1 MTAGNNTHRK
11 TSSATDSATDTTKAR
26 MPGQWISSSSAS
38 LPQVTTPIQAAHSGY
53 TTSAGERAAGKARER
68 LITRD
73 VALIMAATFF
83 YMTSS
88 MMGTPIIAG
97 FSQSLGASGAL
108 MGFLAGAL
116 SLSALICR
124 PIAGNLSDRTSK
136 RKLAVIGALIFLAS
150 NLGYYFVPN
159 TAWLLAA
166 RILNGVGFACIS
178 VCLSTW
184 LSMLLPISRMGA
196 GMGLYGTMNALAQAV
211 GPDLGIRASKAI
223 GYRNTFLIAVGLTC
237 CIVICVLLIKDGGK
251 PPRARLGRQ
260 QGGERHHIRLDSLF
274 EPRVIPIALI
284 FMLFAIPYFA
294 NQSFIVDYANARHA
308 HVIVSLFFPCYAIT
322 LLISRIVLRNWFD
335 TKSFL
340 FFMVTGTICQI
351 VMLASLT
358 VMRNNWFVMLA
369 GLATV
374 GAYGMMS
381 SVTQARA
388 VLIAGKARSGMANT
402 TYYAGIDLGMFLGPL
417 IGGFLYG
424 GLPIIWFYP
433 ALLLTMPVAWIVYAF
448 AHRTIQSSERAPR
461 I

>member
-1 MTAGNNTHRK
+1 MIMAAGNNTHRK
-11 TSSATDSATDTTKAR
+11 TSSATDSATDSTQR
-26 MPGQWISSSSAS
+26 QSNP
-38 LPQVTTPIQAAHSGY
+38 SGY

-97 FSQSLGASGAL
+97 FSQSLGASGAV

-260 QGGERHHIRLDSLF
+260 QGGERHHIRLDALF

-358 VMRNNWFVMLA
+358 VMRNNWFVVLA

-433 ALLLTMPVAWIVYAF
+433 ALLLTMPVAWTVYAF
-448 AHRTIQSSERAPR
+448 AHRTIQASERASR
-461 I
+461 A

>member
-11 TSSATDSATDTTKAR
+11 TSSATDSATDSTQR
-26 MPGQWISSSSAS
+26 QSNP
-38 LPQVTTPIQAAHSGY
+38 SGY

-196 GMGLYGTMNALAQAV
+196 GMGLYGTMNALAQAG

-223 GYRNTFLIAVGLTC
+223 GYRNSFLIAVGLTC

>member
-11 TSSATDSATDTTKAR
+11 TSSATDSATDSTQR
-26 MPGQWISSSSAS
+26 QSNP
-38 LPQVTTPIQAAHSGY
+38 SGY

-308 HVIVSLFFPCYAIT
+308 HVIVSLFVPCYAIT

>member
-1 MTAGNNTHRK
+1 MIMAAGNNTHRK
-11 TSSATDSATDTTKAR
+11 TSSATDSATDSTQR
-26 MPGQWISSSSAS
+26 QSNP
-38 LPQVTTPIQAAHSGY
+38 SGY

-97 FSQSLGASGAL
+97 FSQSLGASGAV

-223 GYRNTFLIAVGLTC
+223 GYRNTFLIVVGLTC

-358 VMRNNWFVMLA
+358 VMRNNWFVVLA

-433 ALLLTMPVAWIVYAF
+433 ALLLTMPVAWTVYAF
-448 AHRTIQSSERAPR
+448 AHRTIQASERALR
-461 I
+461 A

>member
-11 TSSATDSATDTTKAR
+11 TSSATDSATDSTQR
-26 MPGQWISSSSAS
+26 QSNP
-38 LPQVTTPIQAAHSGY
+38 SGY

-237 CIVICVLLIKDGGK
+237 CIVICVLLIKAGGK

>member
-11 TSSATDSATDTTKAR
+11 TSSATDSATDSTQR
-26 MPGQWISSSSAS
+26 QSNP
-38 LPQVTTPIQAAHSGY
+38 SGY

>member
-1 MTAGNNTHRK
+1 MAAGNNTHRK
-11 TSSATDSATDTTKAR
+11 TSSATDSATDSTQR
-26 MPGQWISSSSAS
+26 QSNP
-38 LPQVTTPIQAAHSGY
+38 SGY

-97 FSQSLGASGAL
+97 FSQSLGASGAV

-260 QGGERHHIRLDSLF
+260 QGGERHHIRLDALF

-358 VMRNNWFVMLA
+358 VMRNNWFVVLA

-374 GAYGMMS
+374 SAYGMMS
-381 SVTQARA
+381 SATQARA

-433 ALLLTMPVAWIVYAF
+433 ALLLTMPVAWTVYAF
-448 AHRTIQSSERAPR
+448 AHRTIQASERASR
-461 I
+461 A

>member
-11 TSSATDSATDTTKAR
+11 TSSATDSATDSTQR
-26 MPGQWISSSSAS
+26 QSNP
-38 LPQVTTPIQAAHSGY
+38 SGY

-97 FSQSLGASGAL
+97 VSQSLGASGAL

>member
-11 TSSATDSATDTTKAR
+11 TSSATDSATDSTQR
-26 MPGQWISSSSAS
+26 QSNP
-38 LPQVTTPIQAAHSGY
+38 SGY

-136 RKLAVIGALIFLAS
+136 RKLAVIGALIVLAS

>member
-11 TSSATDSATDTTKAR
+11 TSSATDSATDSTQR
-26 MPGQWISSSSAS
+26 QSNP
-38 LPQVTTPIQAAHSGY
+38 SGY

-150 NLGYYFVPN
+150 NLGYYLVPN

>member
-1 MTAGNNTHRK
+1 MVAAAKRANPPMPEIRKETAVQPMTRDTITPK
-11 TSSATDSATDTTKAR
+11 DSSEGGGPRRSHD
-26 MPGQWISSSSAS
+26 
-38 LPQVTTPIQAAHSGY
+38 
-53 TTSAGERAAGKARER
+53 R

-97 FSQSLGASGAL
+97 FSQSLGASGAV

-358 VMRNNWFVMLA
+358 VMRNNWLVMLA

>member
-1 MTAGNNTHRK
+1 MAAGNNTHRK
-11 TSSATDSATDTTKAR
+11 TSSATDSATDSTQR
-26 MPGQWISSSSAS
+26 QSNP
-38 LPQVTTPIQAAHSGY
+38 SGY

-97 FSQSLGASGAL
+97 FSQSLGASGAV

-340 FFMVTGTICQI
+340 LFMVTGTICQI

-358 VMRNNWFVMLA
+358 VMRNNWFVVLA

-433 ALLLTMPVAWIVYAF
+433 ALLLTMPVAWTVYAF
-448 AHRTIQSSERAPR
+448 AHRTIQASERASR
-461 I
+461 A

>member
-11 TSSATDSATDTTKAR
+11 TSSATDSATDSTQR
-26 MPGQWISSSSAS
+26 QSNP
-38 LPQVTTPIQAAHSGY
+38 SGY

-124 PIAGNLSDRTSK
+124 PIAGNLSDCTSK

>member
-1 MTAGNNTHRK
+1 MAAGNNTHRK
-11 TSSATDSATDTTKAR
+11 TSSATDSATDSTQR
-26 MPGQWISSSSAS
+26 QSNP
-38 LPQVTTPIQAAHSGY
+38 SGC

-97 FSQSLGASGAL
+97 FSQSLGASGAV

-260 QGGERHHIRLDSLF
+260 QGGERHHIRLDALF

-358 VMRNNWFVMLA
+358 VMRNNWFVVLA

-433 ALLLTMPVAWIVYAF
+433 ALLLTMPVAWTVYAF
-448 AHRTIQSSERAPR
+448 AHRTIQASERASR
-461 I
+461 A

>member
-11 TSSATDSATDTTKAR
+11 TSSATDSATDSTQR
-26 MPGQWISSSSAS
+26 QSNP
-38 LPQVTTPIQAAHSGY
+38 SGY
-53 TTSAGERAAGKARER
+53 TVRARARTSAGERAAGKARER

>member
-11 TSSATDSATDTTKAR
+11 TSSATDSATDSTQR
-26 MPGQWISSSSAS
+26 QSNP
-38 LPQVTTPIQAAHSGY
+38 SGY

-73 VALIMAATFF
+73 VALIMTATFF

>member
-1 MTAGNNTHRK
+1 MIMAAGNNTHRK
-11 TSSATDSATDTTKAR
+11 TSSATDSATDSTQR
-26 MPGQWISSSSAS
+26 QSNP
-38 LPQVTTPIQAAHSGY
+38 SGY

-97 FSQSLGASGAL
+97 FSQSLGASGAV

-251 PPRARLGRQ
+251 PPRGRLGRQ
-260 QGGERHHIRLDSLF
+260 QGGERHHIRLDALF

-284 FMLFAIPYFA
+284 FMLFAISYFA

-358 VMRNNWFVMLA
+358 VMRNNWFVVLA

-433 ALLLTMPVAWIVYAF
+433 ALLLTMPVAWTVYAF
-448 AHRTIQSSERAPR
+448 AHRTIQASERASR
-461 I
+461 A

>member
-1 MTAGNNTHRK
+1 MAAGNNTHRK
-11 TSSATDSATDTTKAR
+11 TSSATDSATDSTQR
-26 MPGQWISSSSAS
+26 QSNP
-38 LPQVTTPIQAAHSGY
+38 SGC

-97 FSQSLGASGAL
+97 FSQSLGASGAV

-358 VMRNNWFVMLA
+358 VMRNNWFVVLA

-433 ALLLTMPVAWIVYAF
+433 ALLLTMPVAWTVYAF
-448 AHRTIQSSERAPR
+448 AHRTIQASERASR
-461 I
+461 A

>member
-11 TSSATDSATDTTKAR
+11 TSSATDSATDSTQR
-26 MPGQWISSSSAS
+26 QSNP
-38 LPQVTTPIQAAHSGY
+38 SGY
-53 TTSAGERAAGKARER
+53 TTSAGERTAGKARER

>member
-11 TSSATDSATDTTKAR
+11 TSSATDSATDSTQR
-26 MPGQWISSSSAS
+26 QSNP
-38 LPQVTTPIQAAHSGY
+38 SGY

-358 VMRNNWFVMLA
+358 VMRNNSFVMLA

>member
-1 MTAGNNTHRK
+1 MAAGNNTHRK
-11 TSSATDSATDTTKAR
+11 TSSATDSATDSTQR
-26 MPGQWISSSSAS
+26 QSNP
-38 LPQVTTPIQAAHSGY
+38 SGY

-97 FSQSLGASGAL
+97 FSQSLGASGAV

-358 VMRNNWFVMLA
+358 VMRNNWFVVLA

-433 ALLLTMPVAWIVYAF
+433 ALLLTMPVAWTVYAF
-448 AHRTIQSSERAPR
+448 AHRTIQASERASR
-461 I
+461 A

>member
-1 MTAGNNTHRK
+1 MIMAAGNNTHRK
-11 TSSATDSATDTTKAR
+11 TSSATDSATDSTQR
-26 MPGQWISSSSAS
+26 QSNP
-38 LPQVTTPIQAAHSGY
+38 SGC

-73 VALIMAATFF
+73 VALIMASTFF

-97 FSQSLGASGAL
+97 FSQSLGASGAV

-340 FFMVTGTICQI
+340 FFMVIGTICQI

-358 VMRNNWFVMLA
+358 VMRNNWFVVLA

-433 ALLLTMPVAWIVYAF
+433 ALLLTMPVAWTVYAF
-448 AHRTIQSSERAPR
+448 AHRTIQASERASHA
-461 I
+461 

>member
-11 TSSATDSATDTTKAR
+11 TSSATDSATDSTQR
-26 MPGQWISSSSAS
+26 QSNP
-38 LPQVTTPIQAAHSGY
+38 SGY

-433 ALLLTMPVAWIVYAF
+433 ALLLTMPVACIVYAF

>member
-1 MTAGNNTHRK
+1 MAAGNNTHRK
-11 TSSATDSATDTTKAR
+11 TSSATDSATDSTQR
-26 MPGQWISSSSAS
+26 QSNP
-38 LPQVTTPIQAAHSGY
+38 SGY

-97 FSQSLGASGAL
+97 FSQSLGASGAV

-260 QGGERHHIRLDSLF
+260 QGGERHHIRLDALF

-358 VMRNNWFVMLA
+358 VMRNNWFVVLA

-433 ALLLTMPVAWIVYAF
+433 ALLLTMPVAWTVYAF
-448 AHRTIQSSERAPR
+448 AHRTIQASERASR
-461 I
+461 A

>member
-11 TSSATDSATDTTKAR
+11 TSSATDSATDSTQR
-26 MPGQWISSSSAS
+26 QSNP
-38 LPQVTTPIQAAHSGY
+38 SGY

-73 VALIMAATFF
+73 VALIMAATIF

-340 FFMVTGTICQI
+340 FFMVTGTIYQI

>member
-1 MTAGNNTHRK
+1 MAAGNNTHRK
-11 TSSATDSATDTTKAR
+11 TSSATDSATDSTQR
-26 MPGQWISSSSAS
+26 QSNP
-38 LPQVTTPIQAAHSGY
+38 SGY

-97 FSQSLGASGAL
+97 FSQSLGASGAV
-108 MGFLAGAL
+108 MGFLAGTL

-260 QGGERHHIRLDSLF
+260 QGGERHHIRLDALF

-358 VMRNNWFVMLA
+358 VMRNNWFVVLA

-433 ALLLTMPVAWIVYAF
+433 ALLLTMPVAWTVYAF
-448 AHRTIQSSERAPR
+448 AHRTIQASERASR
-461 I
+461 A

>member
-11 TSSATDSATDTTKAR
+11 TSSATDSATDSTQR
-26 MPGQWISSSSAS
+26 QSNP
-38 LPQVTTPIQAAHSGY
+38 SGY

-211 GPDLGIRASKAI
+211 GPDLGIRASKAF

>member
-11 TSSATDSATDTTKAR
+11 TSSATDSATDSTQR
-26 MPGQWISSSSAS
+26 QSNP
-38 LPQVTTPIQAAHSGY
+38 SGY

-294 NQSFIVDYANARHA
+294 NQSFLVDYANARHA

>member
-11 TSSATDSATDTTKAR
+11 TSSATDSATDSTQR
-26 MPGQWISSSSAS
+26 QSNP
-38 LPQVTTPIQAAHSGY
+38 SGY

-184 LSMLLPISRMGA
+184 LSMLLPIPRMGA

>member
-1 MTAGNNTHRK
+1 MAAGNNTHRK
-11 TSSATDSATDTTKAR
+11 TSSATDSATDSTQR
-26 MPGQWISSSSAS
+26 QSNP
-38 LPQVTTPIQAAHSGY
+38 SGY

-97 FSQSLGASGAL
+97 FSQSLGASGAV

-260 QGGERHHIRLDSLF
+260 QGGERHHIRLDALF

-358 VMRNNWFVMLA
+358 VMRNNWFVVLA

-381 SVTQARA
+381 SATQARA

-433 ALLLTMPVAWIVYAF
+433 ALLLTMPVAWTVYAF
-448 AHRTIQSSERAPR
+448 AHRTIQARERASR
-461 I
+461 A

>member
-11 TSSATDSATDTTKAR
+11 TSSATDSATDSTQR
-26 MPGQWISSSSAS
+26 QSNP
-38 LPQVTTPIQAAHSGY
+38 SGY

-374 GAYGMMS
+374 GAYGHDELGHAGARRAHRRQG
-381 SVTQARA
+381 TQRHGEHDILCGHRSGHVPRPAHRRLPVRRIANHLVLPRVVAHDASRMDCVRLRTPHHSKQRARA
-388 VLIAGKARSGMANT
+388 AYLR
-402 TYYAGIDLGMFLGPL
+402 
-417 IGGFLYG
+417 
-424 GLPIIWFYP
+424 P
-433 ALLLTMPVAWIVYAF
+433 A
-448 AHRTIQSSERAPR
+448 QRAPAD
-461 I
+461 IQ

>member
-11 TSSATDSATDTTKAR
+11 TSSATDSATDSTQR
-26 MPGQWISSSSAS
+26 QSNP
-38 LPQVTTPIQAAHSGY
+38 SGY

-260 QGGERHHIRLDSLF
+260 QGGERQCGFAGR
-274 EPRVIPIALI
+274 RVG
-284 FMLFAIPYFA
+284 
-294 NQSFIVDYANARHA
+294 R
-308 HVIVSLFFPCYAIT
+308 
-322 LLISRIVLRNWFD
+322 REE
-335 TKSFL
+335 
-340 FFMVTGTICQI
+340 TGGEQQR
-351 VMLASLT
+351 VAGQE
-358 VMRNNWFVMLA
+358 REEDHA
-369 GLATV
+369 GL
-374 GAYGMMS
+374 
-381 SVTQARA
+381 
-388 VLIAGKARSGMANT
+388 NE
-402 TYYAGIDLGMFLGPL
+402 DD
-417 IGGFLYG
+417 
-424 GLPIIWFYP
+424 
-433 ALLLTMPVAWIVYAF
+433 
-448 AHRTIQSSERAPR
+448 
-461 I
+461 

>member
-1 MTAGNNTHRK
+1 
-11 TSSATDSATDTTKAR
+11 
-26 MPGQWISSSSAS
+26 
-38 LPQVTTPIQAAHSGY
+38 
-53 TTSAGERAAGKARER
+53 
-68 LITRD
+68 
-73 VALIMAATFF
+73 
-83 YMTSS
+83 
-88 MMGTPIIAG
+88 MGTPIIAG

>member
-11 TSSATDSATDTTKAR
+11 TSSATDSATDSTQR
-26 MPGQWISSSSAS
+26 QSNP
-38 LPQVTTPIQAAHSGY
+38 SGY

-388 VLIAGKARSGMANT
+388 VLSAGKARSGMANT

>member
-11 TSSATDSATDTTKAR
+11 TSSATDSATDSTQR
-26 MPGQWISSSSAS
+26 QSNP
-38 LPQVTTPIQAAHSGY
+38 SGY

-73 VALIMAATFF
+73 VALIMAPTFF

>member
-1 MTAGNNTHRK
+1 
-11 TSSATDSATDTTKAR
+11 
-26 MPGQWISSSSAS
+26 
-38 LPQVTTPIQAAHSGY
+38 
-53 TTSAGERAAGKARER
+53 
-68 LITRD
+68 
-73 VALIMAATFF
+73 MAATFF

-381 SVTQARA
+381 SVTQRAPCSSPARHAAAWRTRHTMRASIWACSSARSSAASCTADCQSSGSTPRCCSRCQSHGLCTPSHTAPFKAASARRVSETGTARA
-388 VLIAGKARSGMANT
+388 CR
-402 TYYAGIDLGMFLGPL
+402 Y
-417 IGGFLYG
+417 
-424 GLPIIWFYP
+424 PIIEK
-433 ALLLTMPVAWIVYAF
+433 
-448 AHRTIQSSERAPR
+448 HSSHIWTRSLQ
-461 I
+461 